1 VNPGIK
7 ELNSS
12 SFDEILKETDKLVIV
27 EFYNTTCPN
36 CQAISPVYEELSQ
49 ELKQEAIFTRIN
61 TMQNTDIANRFGIL
75 SVPTFKFF
83 CKDKPI
89 GELVGALHATVI
101 RNTIKDLIKHKN
113 ECIIKSTRLPFEMD
127 GYG

>member
-1 VNPGIK
+1 MTSEIK
-7 ELNSS
+7 ELDESK
-12 SFDEILKETDKLVIV
+12 FDDILKNSDKLVIV

-36 CQAISPVYEELSQ
+36 CQAIAPVYEELSE
-49 ELKQEAIFTRIN
+49 ELHKEALFTKIN
-61 TMQNTDIANRFGIL
+61 AMQNTNIASRFGIL

-83 CKDKPI
+83 CKDRPI

-101 RNTIKDLIKHKN
+101 RNTIKDLIRHKN
-113 ECIIKSTRLPFEMD
+113 ECALKSTRLVFEMD

>member
-1 VNPGIK
+1 MNPGIK
-7 ELNSS
+7 ELNEDT
-12 SFDEILKETDKLVIV
+12 FDETLQETEKLVIV

-36 CQAISPVYEELSQ
+36 CQAIAPVYEELSQ
-49 ELKQEAIFTRIN
+49 ELKQEAVFTRVN
-61 TMQNTDIANRFGIL
+61 AMQNTRIASRYGIL

-113 ECIIKSTRLPFEMD
+113 ECASKSTKLAFEMD